1 MPGHGKGGKVL
12 AKRGASLNRVI
23 AKAPPRAVVSDDY
36 VERITEVVNE
46 NAKEEILERKKL
58 YDQLGKEKE
67 GIENKIRTQNLDVVS
82 DTVELQKNEEE
93 KRFLEDME
101 CVENLRL
108 YLQRK
113 SVKSQVLKQQIL
125 QNQEEIGKSNQKVE
139 KIKSQMN
146 NVFMRK
152 VSSDPEA
159 DTLLSHLEKQIS
171 QKTREL
177 ECPVCYEVCQ
187 PPILRCP
194 EFHLVC
200 GQCWP
205 RMRHCGECRTPYG
218 GQMRHRYAERG
229 HQELQELVKTREEHL
244 KKNGETDV

>member
-23 AKAPPRAVVSDDY
+23 AKAPPRAESLLRHLQELVQ
-36 VERITEVVNE
+36 N
-46 NAKEEILERKKL
+46 
-58 YDQLGKEKE
+58 KE
-67 GIENKIRTQNLDVVS
+67 GIENKIKTQILDVEWDSVQLQGNEAAIE
-82 DTVELQKNEEE
+82 DFELK
-93 KRFLEDME
+93 LEDIK
-101 CVENLRL
+101 CVEHE
-108 YLQRK
+108 
-113 SVKSQVLKQQIL
+113 SQVLKQQI
-125 QNQEEIGKSNQKVE
+125 QQKQEEIGKSRLNVE
-139 KIKSQMN
+139 KIQSQINNLLKS
-146 NVFMRK
+146 K

-159 DTLLSHLEKQIS
+159 DLFLSHLKKQIS

-177 ECPVCYEVCQ
+177 ECPVCYQVCQ
-187 PPILRCP
+187 PPILSCP